1 VGVNAILVGIDALTA
16 VLRVGLFGV
25 GVIVAA
31 LAGLSYAVRTRR
43 INPFNPIARTVR
55 RSVDPLFAPVERR
68 VVRAGG
74 RPATAPWWA
83 LAAVVVLGIV
93 LVSVLGFVRQQLTM
107 AFVAANGGALGIATL
122 LVVWTFGILQL
133 ALLVRVISS
142 WFQVSP
148 YSRWLRWSFVLTDW
162 FLRPLRQIIPT
173 LGMVD
178 VSPIVAYFLL
188 SLVERGVLG
197 LMG

>member
-1 VGVNAILVGIDALTA
+1 MGVNGILVAIDALTA
-16 VLRVGLFGV
+16 ALRIGLFGV
-25 GVIVAA
+25 GVVVAA

-43 INPFNPIARTVR
+43 INPFNPVARTVR
-55 RSVDPLFAPVERR
+55 RSVDPLFLPIERR

-74 RPATAPWWA
+74 RPASAPWWA
-83 LAAVVVLGIV
+83 LGAVVVVGII
-93 LVSVLGFVRQQLTM
+93 LVSVLGFLRQQLTM
-107 AFVAANGGALGIATL
+107 AAVAVNSGALGIATL

-142 WFQVSP
+142 WIQVSA

-173 LGMVD
+173 LGMID
-178 VSPIVAYFLL
+178 VTPIVAYFGL
-188 SLVERGVLG
+188 SLLEQGVLA
-197 LMG
+197 LMR